1 MGRFL
6 MGAAAA
12 MLLMTGVLFW
22 WKGAGRA
29 ADLVPPAPV
38 AMARGMAGEDAPI
51 GEPPAA
57 SAKTREE
64 KRFGRYDKDKDGGI
78 ARAEYLVSRQKAF
91 AKLDANKDGRLS
103 FEEYSVKA
111 LAKFAGADADRT
123 GVLTPVEF
131 ATTRVVRKTA
141 TRAKCPPVAAP
152 VERDE
157 ES

>member
-29 ADLVPPAPV
+29 ADPIPAAPSI
-38 AMARGMAGEDAPI
+38 AQTAGVEDAPI
-51 GEPPAA
+51 DTPPAA

-64 KRFGRYDKDKDGGI
+64 KRFGRYDKDKDGKV
-78 ARAEYLVSRQKAF
+78 ARGEYLAGRQKGF
-91 AKLDANKDGRLS
+91 AKLDVNGDGRLS
-103 FEEYSVKA
+103 FDEYAVKA
-111 LAKFAGADADRT
+111 VAKFAGADADRS

-131 ATTRVVRKTA
+131 ATTRVVRKA
-141 TRAKCPPVAAP
+141 TPKQKCPPVAVAAD
-152 VERDE
+152 RDDDG
-157 ES
+157 